1 MADSIRIQEQII
13 QLRILLQNV
22 CDGFDNENFNKK
34 TTLTMRT
41 KVLYVISRNENC
53 TPSTLINTLGI
64 AKSNLALLC
73 KGLCDD
79 GVIETTKSNGDRRN
93 VYYNLTSKGERELV
107 EFYFMMASDLKLTAR
122 EQKSMEKKFDDI
134 INFLNKKVNKQ

>member
-1 MADSIRIQEQII
+1 MADSTRIQEQII

-79 GVIETTKSNGDRRN
+79 GVIETTKSDGD
-93 VYYNLTSKGERELV
+93 KGERELV
-107 EFYFMMASDLKLTAR
+107 EFYFTMASDLKLTAR